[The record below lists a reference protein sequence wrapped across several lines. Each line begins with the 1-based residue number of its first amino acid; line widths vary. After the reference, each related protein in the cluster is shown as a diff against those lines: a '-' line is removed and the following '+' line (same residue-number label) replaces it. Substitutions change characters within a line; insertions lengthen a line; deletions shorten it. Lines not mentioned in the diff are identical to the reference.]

1 MSRNDEPKR
10 ILLVRNDGIGD
21 VVLSLPAMLA
31 VRRRFPEAYIAA
43 LVTRVTAPLVDATR
57 TADDVIIDDRTESA
71 GQLGSQL
78 RTMRFDAALVFNT
91 NTRNA
96 LAVWGA
102 GVRRRVTWAYK
113 PAGFLL
119 GNAHVRSTAKPS
131 ADPRIAVRHEICRAA
146 GSHRRGQ
153 RPVAARRDRRRHQR
167 TRRRADLPRARQR
180 RAVVRRPPR
189 QQEKRYNWPQGHY
202 ATLVAQLA
210 EQGRVMVTG
219 SMAER
224 AELERIRFRLP
235 EHLRARVGFYFD
247 LSLLELVAA
256 IRLQTAL
263 TASSTGP
270 MHLAGLV
277 GTPVVALFSPHPV
290 HAPAKWAPLGTA
302 QTILAAPLEPGED
315 PRIGRNRAAQVMGR
329 INVDEVVAANCQWAQ
344 QASDQRRQAG

>member
-57 TADDVIIDDRTESA
+57 AADDVIIDDRTESA

-96 LAVWGA
+96 LAVSGA

-119 GNAHVRSTAKPS
+119 GNAHVRVRRSHPPIHESQFAMKFAERLGATAAAS
-131 ADPRIAVRHEICRAA
+131 DLSPRVEIDAA
-146 GSHRRGQ
+146 TSER
-153 RPVAARRDRRRHQR
+153 VAARISRELGNGGPLFGVHPGSKKS
-167 TRRRADLPRARQR
+167 A
-180 RAVVRRPPR
+180 
-189 QQEKRYNWPQGHY
+189 YNWPQGHY

-302 QTILAAPLEPGED
+302 QTILVAPLEPGED

>member
-1 MSRNDEPKR
+1 MLSRNEPKR
-10 ILLVRNDGIGD
+10 ILLVRNDGLGD
-21 VVLSLPAMLA
+21 VVLTLPAMLA
-31 VRRRFPEAYIAA
+31 VRRHFPAAYIAA

-57 TADDVIIDDRTESA
+57 AVDDVIIDDHTESA

-102 GVRRRVTWAYK
+102 GVRQRVTWAYK

-119 GNAHVRSTAKPS
+119 GNSRVRVRRSHPPIHESQFAMKFAERLGATAAASDLSPCVDIDAATS
-131 ADPRIAVRHEICRAA
+131 ERVATRIARELGNGGPLFGVHP
-146 GSHRRGQ
+146 GSKKS
-153 RPVAARRDRRRHQR
+153 A
-167 TRRRADLPRARQR
+167 
-180 RAVVRRPPR
+180 
-189 QQEKRYNWPQGHY
+189 YNWPQRHY
-202 ATLVAQLA
+202 EELIARLA
-210 EQGRVMVTG
+210 ERGRVMVTG
-219 SMAER
+219 SMGER
-224 AELERIRFRLP
+224 TELERIRFRLD
-235 EHLRARVGFYFD
+235 ESLRARVGFYFD

-277 GTPVVALFSPHPV
+277 DTPVVALFSPHPV

-302 QTILAAPLEPGED
+302 QTILVAPLEPGED
-315 PRIGRNRAAQVMGR
+315 PRIGRNRAEQVMGR
-329 INVDEVVAANCQWAQ
+329 IGVDEVVEANAQWA
-344 QASDQRRQAG
+344 AHAAGQRRHAG